1 MISETSQKGSYYVKV
16 SIAKV
21 SIGTSEISPL
31 TYRYQKTT
39 PLVERQV
46 LRDALER
53 TLIRGGG
60 GGGRG
65 GEGGCCLRTCIY
77 ILKPKNKR
85 NINIKKKYNNIIYN
99 IK

>member
-1 MISETSQKGSYYVKV
+1 MVARNLKYVLCVFFRMISETSQKGSYYVKV
-16 SIAKV
+16 FIAKV

-46 LRDALER
+46 IRDALER
-53 TLIRGGG
+53 TLMGG

-65 GEGGCCLRTCIY
+65 GGLAYAHAHTYSNQKTKETLT
-77 ILKPKNKR
+77 
-85 NINIKKKYNNIIYN
+85 
-99 IK
+99 